1 MLGLSILSVT
11 TRRLERLRAESAQKH
26 GANAAQPS
34 GIKEGVFWISLDV
47 QNMDRLPFEQ
57 DAPVRRASFRLDGN
71 VPDVIHEFV
80 GETIGFC
87 TIENPAEL
95 PGNGAFVGVA
105 KAGRRLDQGLQYRL
119 QVESRAADDLEH
131 IGRCRL
137 LLQRLPQLLQQ
148 PIVFDRYDGLLG

>member
-34 GIKEGVFWISLDV
+34 GIHEGVFWIILDV

-57 DAPVRRASFRLDGN
+57 DAPVRRASLWLDGN
-71 VPDVIHEFV
+71 IPDVIHEFV

-87 TIENPAEL
+87 TIENAADF
-95 PGNGAFVGVA
+95 PGNSGLVGIA

-119 QVESRAADDLEH
+119 QVESRAADSLEYV
-131 IGRCRL
+131 CCCSL
-137 LLQRLPQLLQQ
+137 LLQ
-148 PIVFDRYDGLLG
+148 